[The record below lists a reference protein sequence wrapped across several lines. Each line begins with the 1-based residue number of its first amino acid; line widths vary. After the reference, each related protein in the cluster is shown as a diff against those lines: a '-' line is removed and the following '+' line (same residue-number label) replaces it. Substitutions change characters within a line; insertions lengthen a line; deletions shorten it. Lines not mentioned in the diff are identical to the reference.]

1 MRGECISLSESCRR
15 REGVVVVDE
24 LDVGVGVGVG
34 GCGTAADAGL
44 MLDLVCLEIELLYSD
59 AGCGLALKGVLERG

>member
-1 MRGECISLSESCRR
+1 MHGECISLSESCRR
-15 REGVVVVDE
+15 REGVVVDE

-44 MLDLVCLEIELLYSD
+44 MLDLVCSF
-59 AGCGLALKGVLERG
+59 AGD

>member
-15 REGVVVVDE
+15 REGVVVDE
-24 LDVGVGVGVG
+24 LDVGVGVG

-44 MLDLVCLEIELLYSD
+44 MLDLVCSF
-59 AGCGLALKGVLERG
+59 AGD